1 VTGRRIAF
9 FGSPSWA
16 VPILQ
21 ALDEHHQVVLVVTQP
36 DKPVGRGLKLTPCP
50 VAQHA
55 QALGLTLAQ
64 PSKLRRNPEFLEQFR
79 QVTPEVA
86 VTAAYGKLL
95 PEELLQI
102 PPYGFLNLHPSALP
116 LLRGP
121 APVPWTLIE
130 GYSQTEICLMQ
141 TDVGMDT
148 GPVISRWST
157 AVDPHETAPQLAD
170 RLRDQGIRLL
180 LAALE
185 NLEHLEATPQP
196 AEGSHAPMLD
206 RETGRLRLDDPAQ
219 AIYNRH
225 RGVQPWPGTWFDF
238 QGKRI
243 KVSRLEVAEG
253 AGPPG
258 TLLALEAEG
267 LVVATGQG
275 AIRLL
280 EVQPEGKRPMPALDW
295 ARGSRLMVG
304 QLLQ

>member
-1 VTGRRIAF
+1 MTGRRIAF
-9 FGSPSWA
+9 FGSPAWA
-16 VPILQ
+16 VPVLQ
-21 ALDEHHQVVLVVTQP
+21 ALHDHHQVVLVVTQP

-50 VAQHA
+50 VAQRA
-55 QALGLTLAQ
+55 QELNLKLAQ
-64 PSKLRRNPEFLEQFR
+64 PSKLRRNAEFLEQLR
-79 QVTPEVA
+79 QLAPAVA

-130 GYSQTEICLMQ
+130 GQTQTEICLMQ

-148 GPVISRWST
+148 GPVIARWST

-180 LAALE
+180 LEALE
-185 NLEHLEATPQP
+185 NLDHLEATPQP

-206 RETGRLRLDDPAQ
+206 RETGRLRLADPAQ

-225 RGVQPWPGTWFDF
+225 RGVQPWPGTWFDY

-253 AGPPG
+253 SGQPG
-258 TLLALEAEG
+258 TLLALQAQG
-267 LVVATGQG
+267 LVVAAGTG

-295 ARGSRLMVG
+295 ARGSRLTVG